1 VGQLRNDRWPGG
13 YEHQC
18 KAKEKDMG
26 RLKDYYH
33 DEITRDIDDEKAYE
47 MWLQEQQ
54 QREYE
59 KQWQEST
66 RTDEPLDL
74 VKDLAVVVT
83 TALAVY
89 GVAVVGF
96 KLF

>member
-1 VGQLRNDRWPGG
+1 
-13 YEHQC
+13 
-18 KAKEKDMG
+18 MG
-26 RLKDYYH
+26 KLKQHYH
-33 DEITRDIDDEKAYE
+33 EEITRDLEDEQAYE

-66 RTDEPLDL
+66 QVDEPLDL

-89 GVAVVGF
+89 GVAVVGL

>member
-1 VGQLRNDRWPGG
+1 
-13 YEHQC
+13 
-18 KAKEKDMG
+18 MG
-26 RLKDYYH
+26 KLKQHYH
-33 DEITRDIDDEKAYE
+33 DEITRDLEDEQAYE

-59 KQWQEST
+59 AQWQEST
-66 RTDEPLDL
+66 QVDEPLDL
-74 VKDLAVVVT
+74 IKDIAVVVT

-89 GVAVVGF
+89 GVAVVGL

>member
-1 VGQLRNDRWPGG
+1 
-13 YEHQC
+13 
-18 KAKEKDMG
+18 MG
-26 RLKDYYH
+26 KLKQHYH
-33 DEITRDIDDEKAYE
+33 EEITRDLEDEQAYE

>member
-1 VGQLRNDRWPGG
+1 
-13 YEHQC
+13 
-18 KAKEKDMG
+18 MG
-26 RLKDYYH
+26 KLKQHYH
-33 DEITRDIDDEKAYE
+33 DEITRDLEDEQAYE

-66 RTDEPLDL
+66 QVDEPLDL

-89 GVAVVGF
+89 GVAVVGL

>member
-1 VGQLRNDRWPGG
+1 
-13 YEHQC
+13 
-18 KAKEKDMG
+18 MG
-26 RLKDYYH
+26 KLKQHYH
-33 DEITRDIDDEKAYE
+33 DETVRDLEDEQAYE

-66 RTDEPLDL
+66 QVDEPLEL
-74 VKDLAVVVT
+74 VKDIAVVVT

>member
-1 VGQLRNDRWPGG
+1 
-13 YEHQC
+13 
-18 KAKEKDMG
+18 MG
-26 RLKDYYH
+26 KLKQHYH
-33 DEITRDIDDEKAYE
+33 DEITRDLEDEQAYE

-66 RTDEPLDL
+66 QVDEPLDL
-74 VKDLAVVVT
+74 IKDIAVVVT

-89 GVAVVGF
+89 GVAVVGL

>member
-1 VGQLRNDRWPGG
+1 
-13 YEHQC
+13 
-18 KAKEKDMG
+18 MG
-26 RLKDYYH
+26 KLKQHYH
-33 DEITRDIDDEKAYE
+33 EEITRDLEDEQAYE

-66 RTDEPLDL
+66 QTDEPLDL
-74 VKDLAVVVT
+74 IKDIAVVVT

-89 GVAVVGF
+89 GVAVVGL

>member
-1 VGQLRNDRWPGG
+1 
-13 YEHQC
+13 
-18 KAKEKDMG
+18 MG
-26 RLKDYYH
+26 KLKQHYH
-33 DEITRDIDDEKAYE
+33 DEITRDLEDEQAYE

-89 GVAVVGF
+89 GVAVVGL

>member
-1 VGQLRNDRWPGG
+1 
-13 YEHQC
+13 
-18 KAKEKDMG
+18 MG
-26 RLKDYYH
+26 KLKQHYH
-33 DEITRDIDDEKAYE
+33 DEITRDLEDEQAYE

-66 RTDEPLDL
+66 QVDEPLDL

>member
-1 VGQLRNDRWPGG
+1 
-13 YEHQC
+13 
-18 KAKEKDMG
+18 MG
-26 RLKDYYH
+26 KLKQHYH
-33 DEITRDIDDEKAYE
+33 EEITRDLEDEQAYE

-59 KQWQEST
+59 AQWQEST

>member
-1 VGQLRNDRWPGG
+1 
-13 YEHQC
+13 
-18 KAKEKDMG
+18 MG
-26 RLKDYYH
+26 KLKQHYH
-33 DEITRDIDDEKAYE
+33 EEIARDLEDEQAYE

-66 RTDEPLDL
+66 QTDEPLDL
-74 VKDLAVVVT
+74 IKDIAVVVT

-89 GVAVVGF
+89 GVAVVGL

>member
-1 VGQLRNDRWPGG
+1 
-13 YEHQC
+13 
-18 KAKEKDMG
+18 MG
-26 RLKDYYH
+26 KLTQHYH
-33 DEITRDIDDEKAYE
+33 EEITRDLEDEQAYE

-66 RTDEPLDL
+66 QVDEPLDL
-74 VKDLAVVVT
+74 VKDIAVVVT

-89 GVAVVGF
+89 GVAVVGL

>member
-1 VGQLRNDRWPGG
+1 
-13 YEHQC
+13 
-18 KAKEKDMG
+18 MG

-47 MWLQEQQ
+47 MWIQEEQQ
-54 QREYE
+54 RVYE
-59 KQWQEST
+59 KDWQESNK
-66 RTDEPLDL
+66 TDDSLDL

-83 TALAVY
+83 TALVVY
-89 GVAVVGF
+89 GAAVVGL